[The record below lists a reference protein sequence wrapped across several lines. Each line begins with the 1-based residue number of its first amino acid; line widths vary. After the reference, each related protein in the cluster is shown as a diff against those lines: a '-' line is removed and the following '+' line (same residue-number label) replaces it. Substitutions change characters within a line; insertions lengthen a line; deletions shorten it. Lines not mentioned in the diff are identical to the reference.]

1 MTRSHRTTI
10 AAAAFAVALPA
21 AAAAETDLGFGTIR
35 GYAELAYVFN
45 DDFNE
50 NFFNADLSFST
61 GEGAF
66 GPAPGLGF
74 DAAIRA
80 YSQDDINLH
89 AVYGAVTYTTSFGKF
104 SAGVPRPVMTDM
116 VRFPA
121 IGGARPLDIESTAF
135 TQSIAETVYL
145 LQEIDPPLG
154 LRYDGRFGDLSVGL
168 SWHHFDESGTEAD
181 VYDLGLRYD
190 IGSWSVF
197 AVAEHIDVSGSV
209 SDTDYVVGVEGD
221 FTGGSAPIRA
231 GLALFDRDLFFGA
244 DAQGARGYVTY
255 MPTDR
260 LALNGTMFTVEGDAI
275 YGIDMRYTFFQ
286 GAYVGLGVVDGD
298 DLDQFYQVALG
309 WEF

>member
-1 MTRSHRTTI
+1 MTRSHRTAI

-21 AAAAETDLGFGTIR
+21 AAAETDLGFGTLR
-35 GYAELAYVFN
+35 GYAELAYAFDEDN
-45 DDFNE
+45 NQT
-50 NFFNADLSFST
+50 FFNADLSFST

-66 GPAPGLGF
+66 GSAPGLGF

-80 YSQDDINLH
+80 YSQDDFNVH

-104 SAGVPRPVMTDM
+104 SAGVPRPVMTDV

-121 IGGARPLDIESTAF
+121 IGGVRPLDIETTAF
-135 TQSIAETVYL
+135 TQSIAEIIYL
-145 LQEIDPPLG
+145 LQETDPPLG

-168 SWHHFDESGTEAD
+168 SWHHFDESGTEVD

-190 IGSWSVF
+190 IGNWSVF
-197 AVAEHIDVSGSV
+197 AVAEHLDVSVGF

-231 GLALFDRDLFFGA
+231 GLALFDRDLFFSAGV
-244 DAQGARGYVTY
+244 QGARGYVTY
-255 MPTDR
+255 LPTDR
-260 LALNGTMFTVEGDAI
+260 LALTGTMLTVEGDAI

-286 GAYVGLGVVDGD
+286 GAYAGLGVVDGD
-298 DLDQFYQVALG
+298 DIDQFYQVALG